1 MTLAEGRRD
10 PEELPNRP
18 GFWRSSLNPWTV
30 RTRDNPERVAFV
42 LHRVTGF
49 IILAF
54 LLAHIIET
62 DSPVWSLY
70 FPYGGL
76 SGWALWNHIMAIES
90 GLAFRIGE
98 FIVAGAVLFHAPN
111 GVRLLL
117 TEFFGVGVGRPGDP
131 RPPYV
136 PGTFRAAQR
145 QWLYAVFV
153 VWIVLWLIAGV
164 IIFS

>member
-1 MTLAEGRRD
+1 MAGEGKAESAG
-10 PEELPNRP
+10 PALKENRP

-42 LHRVTGF
+42 LHRVSGF

-54 LLAHIIET
+54 LLAHILET
-62 DSPVWSLY
+62 DSPVWSQLVY
-70 FPYGGL
+70 HVN
-76 SGWALWNHIMAIES
+76 GWQFWTHVMSIES

-117 TEFFGVGVGRPGDP
+117 TEFFGVGVGKPEEP
-131 RPPYV
+131 KPPYI

-164 IIFS
+164 IIFT

>member
-1 MTLAEGRRD
+1 MAREQGGAV
-10 PEELPNRP
+10 EKENRP

-30 RTRDNPERVAFV
+30 RTKNNPERVAFV

-54 LLAHIIET
+54 LLAHILET
-62 DSPVWSLY
+62 DSPVWSQIVY
-70 FPYGGL
+70 HVN
-76 SGWALWNHIMAIES
+76 GWAFWNHIMGIES

-111 GVRLLL
+111 GIRLLL

-131 RPPYV
+131 KPPYV
-136 PGTFRAAQR
+136 PFTFTAAQR

-153 VWIVLWLIAGV
+153 VWIVLWIIAGV
-164 IIFS
+164 IIFT